1 VHLLRVLSLLDV
13 HVVSLFTAQ
22 LAEGHQLVDLF
33 LSSPAETDRATI
45 AHAISSVG
53 SDVIVGRG
61 VEDDAGDIATRVLH
75 LSARLVQEPGAT
87 PKAVADLVL
96 ADSWEVTTATVG
108 DDSSDLV
115 LRLQWTPERHV
126 VLRRVRAPFTRI
138 ELNRASAL
146 LMLVAALSEARGEV
160 DGFGWRENLGD
171 GRAISIRLAR
181 PQDTEGVERMHE
193 RCSPTSRYQR
203 YFTPMNEWREDN
215 LRRISGG
222 HRGATLVVTDVRE
235 QVIALGNV
243 FPIGPDEADVAEIAV
258 LVEDDWHGA
267 GVGLL
272 LTERLIDVARR
283 MGFSQLIAY
292 VLADNRA
299 MRGLLTATG
308 LEWEPRADHELG
320 SSVVCLV
327 AHL

>member
-1 VHLLRVLSLLDV
+1 
-13 HVVSLFTAQ
+13 
-22 LAEGHQLVDLF
+22 
-33 LSSPAETDRATI
+33 
-45 AHAISSVG
+45 
-53 SDVIVGRG
+53 
-61 VEDDAGDIATRVLH
+61 
-75 LSARLVQEPGAT
+75 
-87 PKAVADLVL
+87 
-96 ADSWEVTTATVG
+96 
-108 DDSSDLV
+108 
-115 LRLQWTPERHV
+115 
-126 VLRRVRAPFTRI
+126 
-138 ELNRASAL
+138 
-146 LMLVAALSEARGEV
+146 MLVAALSEARGEV
-160 DGFGWRENLGD
+160 DGFGWRENLAD
-171 GRAISIRLAR
+171 GRAVSIRLAR

-243 FPIGPDEADVAEIAV
+243 FPIGPDEADVAEIAL
-258 LVEDDWHGA
+258 LVQDDWHGA

-283 MGFSQLIAY
+283 MGFSQLMAY

-308 LEWEPRADHELG
+308 HEWEPRADHDLG